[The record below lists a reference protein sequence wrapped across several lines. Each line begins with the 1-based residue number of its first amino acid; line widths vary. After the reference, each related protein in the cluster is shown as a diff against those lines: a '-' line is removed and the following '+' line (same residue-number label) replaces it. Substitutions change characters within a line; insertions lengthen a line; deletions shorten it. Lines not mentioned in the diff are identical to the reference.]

1 MKYLI
6 LLLFMLNLTAEAETV
21 YQWKNSQGNIEFSNE
36 KPPLGVEFETIDMET
51 RERDSAAITP
61 IPATP
66 TPTVTQ
72 GIPTEPPP
80 TIVPSMTLETTISP
94 EIPSSATQPVPS
106 MTQIPVQ
113 PPAAPDN
120 ERYQRIRKDLYEIC
134 DHLTPGSTE
143 RRRCRADAKQI
154 FHDKCHDKDTPV
166 SELYRQAY
174 CSLSDSYIISE

>member
-6 LLLFMLNLTAEAETV
+6 LLLLMVNLAVEAETV
-21 YQWKNSQGNIEFSNE
+21 YQWKNGQGNIEFSNE

-66 TPTVTQ
+66 PSTITQ
-72 GIPTEPPP
+72 GIPTAPPP
-80 TIVPSMTLETTISP
+80 TIVPSMTLGTAMSP
-94 EIPSSATQPVPS
+94 EIPPPLTQPIQP

-113 PPAAPDN
+113 PPATPDD

-134 DHLTPGSTE
+134 DHLADGSTE

-166 SELYRQAY
+166 SELYRRAY
-174 CSLSDSYIISE
+174 CSLSDSYLITE